1 MLKRIGWLVVLSS
14 MTPVGAMAQ
23 EPPPLTPFATIG
35 RPEPHSPLGRWAMK
49 ACDKL
54 DRCPC
59 CAYGKTHNDIGVQSF
74 YGTRTFIL
82 GSACEF
88 FTVPCR
94 TPPKES
100 HRWFPWGRAKDPA
113 SASPSR
119 SCTSCGH

>member
-1 MLKRIGWLVVLSS
+1 MVSRVGVDVILGLI
-14 MTPVGAMAQ
+14 TPAGLWAQ

-35 RPEPHSPLGRWAMK
+35 RPEPVTPVGRLALR

-54 DRCPC
+54 DHCPC

-74 YGTRTFIL
+74 YGTRTFIF
-82 GSACEF
+82 GSSCEF

-100 HRWFPWGRAKDPA
+100 HAFF
-113 SASPSR
+113 S
-119 SCTSCGH
+119 